1 MRHLSSHTHA
11 AHATWAALAITHML
25 LCRNAAL
32 ARLCAV
38 RRWQHDTDTTR
49 FDEIWSNACACHVHV
64 RAVKV
69 ELEHHCLLATRSPT
83 HVTSSPQHR
92 SGRTAASLDA
102 RAVCP
107 PPWAMRVSRRPPTA
121 LGLRCRHHR
130 PAFGRQQPPQQAHVA
145 HGSRPRVVLRSVR
158 GTTSVLRVS
167 HLCPGLT
174 FHRPDTHLVRLALRA
189 LRDALHPHAVVR
201 YVS

>member
-1 MRHLSSHTHA
+1 MRHGPLSQSHTCCYA
-11 AHATWAALAITHML
+11 GMPPSRDSA
-25 LCRNAAL
+25 
-32 ARLCAV
+32 
-38 RRWQHDTDTTR
+38 RWQHDTDTTR

-102 RAVCP
+102 RAVFP
-107 PPWAMRVSRRPPTA
+107 PPWAMRISRRPPTA
-121 LGLRCRHHR
+121 LGLGAAITDLPLGGSSHLSRRWSLMAR
-130 PAFGRQQPPQQAHVA
+130 VA
-145 HGSRPRVVLRSVR
+145 LRSVR
-158 GTTSVLRVS
+158 GTTSVHRVS
-167 HLCPGLT
+167 HLCPGLP

-189 LRDALHPHAVVR
+189 LRDAHIAARGRAIRFVTERARH
-201 YVS
+201 

>member
-1 MRHLSSHTHA
+1 MLHMRHGPLSQSHTCCY
-11 AHATWAALAITHML
+11 AT
-25 LCRNAAL
+25 L

-102 RAVCP
+102 RAVFP
-107 PPWAMRVSRRPPTA
+107 PPWAMRISRRPPTA

-130 PAFGRQQPPQQAHVA
+130 PAFGRQQPPQQALVA
-145 HGSRPRVVLRSVR
+145 HGSRCASKRSRYDQCTPCIAPLPRA
-158 GTTSVLRVS
+158 
-167 HLCPGLT
+167 H
-174 FHRPDTHLVRLALRA
+174 FHRPDTHLVSRSASRSVPCATRISARGRA
-189 LRDALHPHAVVR
+189 IRFVTERARH
-201 YVS
+201 